1 MCMVTI
7 KLKLMKKQW
16 QFVTDDCFSKM
27 SVGCQRRRV
36 RNYTITIACTEEE
49 MYRMHSYWKWPGLGL
64 RRFGQDWQ
72 ECQICYAVSEL
83 KNTVQIIVCPYKFS
97 RRLIKISVHV
107 SGIYLVCFKT
117 WKYFGK
123 GNHTRWE

>member
-1 MCMVTI
+1 MCTVTI
-7 KLKLMKKQW
+7 KLKLTKKQW
-16 QFVTDDCFSKM
+16 QFVTDDCISKI

-72 ECQICYAVSEL
+72 ECQICYAVS
-83 KNTVQIIVCPYKFS
+83 VCPYKFS
-97 RRLIKISVHV
+97 IRLIKISVYV
-107 SGIYLVCFKT
+107 SCIYLVCFKQ
-117 WKYFGK
+117 